1 LLPRAA
7 FKYYQKTQRA
17 QLLINWLYQ
26 GNKDM
31 AQIERI
37 LAQPAAIWPPGSGA
51 IAETRSDFYDLTN
64 VGFKVVEETRI
75 IDLRLWDPAHGAKS
89 IVQYF
94 RGARV
99 LKESEGNDIF
109 FVKLMATGDVQVR
122 FPPQKLSASLVKT
135 PDMPGPNGTQIRSW
149 GVTYDFS
156 HVPQGHIV
164 SISAFDQSPAV
175 DLQGEAIGESHM
187 RFELL
192 TDTAELA
199 MWILMPKGRAY
210 HSWTV
215 TRVLSQEPER
225 VEQVEPIQD
234 YLSVDS
240 TIIGFQL
247 ASVKRGERYEVSW
260 SYR

>member
-1 LLPRAA
+1 
-7 FKYYQKTQRA
+7 
-17 QLLINWLYQ
+17 
-26 GNKDM
+26 
-31 AQIERI
+31 
-37 LAQPAAIWPPGSGA
+37 
-51 IAETRSDFYDLTN
+51 
-64 VGFKVVEETRI
+64 
-75 IDLRLWDPAHGAKS
+75 
-89 IVQYF
+89 
-94 RGARV
+94 
-99 LKESEGNDIF
+99 
-109 FVKLMATGDVQVR
+109 
-122 FPPQKLSASLVKT
+122 
-135 PDMPGPNGTQIRSW
+135 
-149 GVTYDFS
+149 
-156 HVPQGHIV
+156 
-164 SISAFDQSPAV
+164 
-175 DLQGEAIGESHM
+175 M

-234 YLSVDS
+234 YLSADS